1 MAGPFNARRFSGRCV
16 SAKFCVEFFATLQT
30 LASGRLGAAMKLIH
44 TLFAANKAEQIDQG
58 CVGWNGLPFAHHA
71 LRVDN
76 FASEHGATVH
86 GELQN
91 VDHLFATVHLHVR
104 ASGHVES
111 TTLRLLGRFVIEQTP
126 ERANSTGTF
135 DGAIVDVDDAR
146 IGGGDL
152 LPLCVRRMRRQ
163 QGQGCGSKRHT
174 VFQSLKGGVNDSH
187 APNYR
192 SVHRS

>member
-1 MAGPFNARRFSGRCV
+1 
-16 SAKFCVEFFATLQT
+16 
-30 LASGRLGAAMKLIH
+30 MKLIH

-71 LRVDN
+71 LRIDN

-135 DGAIVDVDDAR
+135 DGAIIDVDDAR

-152 LPLCVRRMRRQ
+152 LPLGMRCMRRQ
-163 QGQGCGSKRHT
+163 HHQRSGGNGHDLFKR
-174 VFQSLKGGVNDSH
+174 VRKFAAAGLRCRGDLNDSH
-187 APNYR
+187 TPYYKVVL
-192 SVHRS
+192 SS